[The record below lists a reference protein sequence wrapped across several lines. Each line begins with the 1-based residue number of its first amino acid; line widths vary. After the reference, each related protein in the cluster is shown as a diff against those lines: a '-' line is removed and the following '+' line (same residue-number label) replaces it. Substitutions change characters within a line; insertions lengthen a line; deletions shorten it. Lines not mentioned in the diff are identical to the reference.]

1 MTFWQFAFKNVT
13 RNSRA
18 YFAYFLSSSFSIA
31 VFFSFAVYLF
41 HPKLQNFNM
50 ISEISGLMIFSEVV
64 IVFFSFFFLLYS
76 IGSFLKVRKKQFGI
90 LTILGISKKQLHR
103 LVFTENMLI
112 GILSIFFGIQFGF
125 VFSQFFLLVTAK
137 ITHVPGIYLYG
148 PTNAIILTTIVFLS
162 LFIIVSAFTP
172 MLIRTKKAVHLL
184 KTNGGKQKE
193 RKPSIFIS
201 LFGAICLL
209 GGYALAGNPKYFV
222 SVSPQIGVIY
232 MVSSIFV
239 IPTFVTMGTYFFF
252 SQISFSLIYILKK
265 RRKFYMKRI
274 NMLWISDL
282 ANRIRANI
290 NMLFIVAMLS
300 TVAFTM
306 ITFLYGFGKFIKL
319 DVTKTSPFPISYFSY
334 DANPFVTEH
343 LNWLEQQLQRENF
356 SYEKI
361 NADLYEAPLKE
372 DQGIAIYND
381 VYAIKQSDYN
391 KLADSLQLKQL
402 FMDDNEAYVLTGT
415 SYITIFN
422 EFEQSYNRDYITL
435 SSTNTKLRVKG
446 YEYVNAIP
454 STFSYQTLV
463 LPDAVVENF
472 PNTTKHVSAYNY
484 KVQNWEKT
492 YKIADDFIEKVQKD
506 RDKSQYKGPLIRSFE
521 SAGSLYRITSGSAA
535 YFLIGTFLGV
545 IFFIGAG
552 SVLYF
557 RMYTDLT
564 NEQEKYV
571 AISKIGV
578 TDAEMKKSATIQLS
592 ILFFVPYVMASI
604 HTMFATKMLQDVIGL
619 SLFKEISA
627 VLIIFGVVE
636 ILFFLFIRSLYM
648 QKLSQ
653 YTSGQNI

>member
-41 HPKLQNFNM
+41 HPKLQNFSM

-64 IVFFSFFFLLYS
+64 IVLFSFFFLLYS

-90 LTILGISKKQLHR
+90 LTVLGISKKQLHR

-112 GILSIFFGIQFGF
+112 GILSIFFGMQFGL

-137 ITHVPGIYLYG
+137 ITHVPGIYLYI
-148 PTNAIILTTIVFLS
+148 PTNAFILTTIVFLG
-162 LFIIVSAFTP
+162 LFIAVSAFTP
-172 MLIRTKKAVHLL
+172 MLIRTKKALHLL
-184 KTNGGKQKE
+184 KTNNVKQKE
-193 RKPSIFIS
+193 RKPSILIS

-209 GGYALAGNPKYFV
+209 GGYILAVNPKYFF
-222 SVSPQIGVIY
+222 SVNPQVGVIY

-239 IPTFVTMGTYFFF
+239 IPALVTIGTYFFF
-252 SQISFSLIYILKK
+252 SQISFLLIYILKK
-265 RRKFYMKRI
+265 RRSFYMKRI

-282 ANRIRANI
+282 ASRIRTNI

-306 ITFLYGFGKFIKL
+306 ITFLYGFGKFTKL
-319 DVTKTSPFPISYFSY
+319 DVTRSSPFPFSYFSY
-334 DANPFVTEH
+334 DANPFANKH
-343 LNWLEQQLQRENF
+343 LTWLEQQLQKENF
-356 SYEKI
+356 SYKKI
-361 NADLYEAPLKE
+361 EADLYETPLKE
-372 DQGIAIYND
+372 DAGITTYND
-381 VYAIKQSDYN
+381 IYAMKQSDYN
-391 KLADSLQLKQL
+391 KLAASLRMKQL
-402 FMDDNEAYVLTGT
+402 FMSDNEAYVLSGSAYFTLF
-415 SYITIFN
+415 SQFDPSFN
-422 EFEQSYNRDYITL
+422 RKSITL
-435 SSTNTKLRVKG
+435 SSTNTILQVKG
-446 YEYVNAIP
+446 YEQVGAIP
-454 STFSYQTLV
+454 SNFSYQTLI
-463 LPDAVVENF
+463 LPDVVVNNL
-472 PNTTKHVSAYNY
+472 PSTTKHVSAYNY
-484 KVQNWEKT
+484 NVQNWEKT
-492 YKIADDFIEKVQKD
+492 YEIANDFMKKIQKD
-506 RDKSQYKGPLIRSFE
+506 RQEFQYEGPLIRSYE
-521 SAGSLYRITSGSAA
+521 SADSLYRITSGSAA

-578 TDAEMKKSATIQLS
+578 TNAEMKRSATIQLS
-592 ILFFVPYVMASI
+592 ILFFVPYVIASI
-604 HTMFATKMLQDVIGL
+604 HTMFATKMLQDVIDL

-627 VLIIFGVVE
+627 VLIIFGIVE
-636 ILFFLFIRSLYM
+636 IVFFLFIRSFYM
-648 QKLSQ
+648 QKLSE
-653 YTSGQNI
+653 YTNG

>member
-18 YFAYFLSSSFSIA
+18 YFAYFVSSSFSIA

-41 HPKLQNFNM
+41 HPKLQNFDM
-50 ISEISGLMIFSEVV
+50 TSEISGLMIFSEVV

-76 IGSFLKVRKKQFGI
+76 IGTFLKVRKKQFGV
-90 LTILGISKKQLHR
+90 LTILGISRKQLHR
-103 LVFTENMLI
+103 LVFMENMLI
-112 GILSIFFGIQFGF
+112 GILSIFFGMQFGV

-137 ITHVPGIYLYG
+137 LTHVPGIYLYG
-148 PTNAIILTTIVFLS
+148 PTNAFILTTIVFLS

-193 RKPSIFIS
+193 RKPSILVS
-201 LFGAICLL
+201 LFGAICLFS
-209 GGYALAGNPKYFV
+209 GYALAGNPKYFV

-239 IPTFVTMGTYFFF
+239 IPMLVTIGTYFFF
-252 SQISFSLIYILKK
+252 SQISFLLIYILKK
-265 RRKFYMKRI
+265 RRFYMKRI

-282 ANRIRANI
+282 ANRIRTNI

-300 TVAFTM
+300 TIAFTM

-319 DVTKTSPFPISYFSY
+319 EVNRTSPFPISYFSY

-343 LNWLEQQLQRENF
+343 LNWLEQQLQKEHF
-356 SYEKI
+356 PYQKIKADIYET
-361 NADLYEAPLKE
+361 PLKE
-372 DQGIAIYND
+372 DKDIAIYND

-391 KLADSLQLKQL
+391 KLANSLRMKQL

-446 YEYVNAIP
+446 YEHVNAIP
-454 STFSYQTLV
+454 SDFSYQTIV
-463 LPDAVVENF
+463 LPDVIVNNL
-472 PNTTKHVSAYNY
+472 PNTVKHISAYNY
-484 KVQNWEKT
+484 KIQNWEQT
-492 YKIADDFIEKVQKD
+492 YEIADNFIEKVQKD
-506 RDKSQYKGPLIRSFE
+506 RNKYQYEGPLIRSFE
-521 SAGSLYRITSGSAA
+521 SAGSLYKITSGSAA

-564 NEQEKYV
+564 NEQEKYIT
-571 AISKIGV
+571 ISKIGV
-578 TDAEMKKSATIQLS
+578 TDTEMKRSATIQLS
-592 ILFFVPYVMASI
+592 ILFFIPYIMASI

-619 SLFKEISA
+619 SLFKEVSA
-627 VLIIFGVVE
+627 VLIIFGFVE
-636 ILFFLFIRSLYM
+636 IVFFLFIRSLYM
-648 QKLSQ
+648 QKLSH

>member
-18 YFAYFLSSSFSIA
+18 YFAYFVSSSFSIA

-41 HPKLQNFNM
+41 HPKLQNFS
-50 ISEISGLMIFSEVV
+50 ITSEISGLMVFSEVV

-76 IGSFLKVRKKQFGI
+76 IGTFLKVRKKQFGV
-90 LTILGISKKQLHR
+90 LTVLGISRKQLHR
-103 LVFTENMLI
+103 LVFMENMLI
-112 GILSIFFGIQFGF
+112 GILSIFFGMQFGL

-137 ITHVPGIYLYG
+137 ITHVPGIYLYL
-148 PTNAIILTTIVFLS
+148 PINAFVLTTIVFLS
-162 LFIIVSAFTP
+162 LFIIVSTFTP
-172 MLIRTKKAVHLL
+172 MLIRTKKAIRLL
-184 KTNGGKQKE
+184 KTNSGKQKE
-193 RKPSIFIS
+193 KKPSILVS
-201 LFGAICLL
+201 LFSAICLL

-222 SVSPQIGVIY
+222 SINPQVGVIY

-239 IPTFVTMGTYFFF
+239 IPTLVTIGTYFFF
-252 SQISFSLIYILKK
+252 SQISFLLIYILKT

-282 ANRIRANI
+282 ASRIRTNI

-306 ITFLYGFGKFIKL
+306 ITFLYGLGKFTKL
-319 DVTKTSPFPISYFSY
+319 EVTRNSPFPISYFSY
-334 DANPFVTEH
+334 DANPFVNEH
-343 LNWLEQQLQRENF
+343 LTWLEQQLRKENF
-356 SYEKI
+356 SYKKI
-361 NADLYEAPLKE
+361 KADLYETPLKE
-372 DQGIAIYND
+372 DEDIAIYND

-391 KLADSLQLKQL
+391 KLANSLRMKEL
-402 FMDDNEAYVLTGT
+402 FMNDNEAYVLTGT
-415 SYITIFN
+415 SYFTIFN
-422 EFEQSYNRDYITL
+422 EFEQSYNRDYVTL
-435 SSTNTKLRVKG
+435 SNTNTKLRVKG

-454 STFSYQTLV
+454 STFSYQTVV
-463 LPDAVVENF
+463 LPDVVVNNF

-492 YKIADDFIEKVQKD
+492 YKITDAFIEKIQKD
-506 RDKSQYKGPLIRSFE
+506 REKFQYEGPLIRSFE
-521 SAGSLYRITSGSAA
+521 SASALYKITSGSAA

-557 RMYTDLT
+557 RMYTDLM

-571 AISKIGV
+571 TISKIGV
-578 TDAEMKKSATIQLS
+578 TDAEMKRSASIQLS
-592 ILFFVPYVMASI
+592 ILFFIPYIMASI

-619 SLFKEISA
+619 SLFKEIAA
-627 VLIIFGVVE
+627 VLIIFGFVE
-636 ILFFLFIRSLYM
+636 IVFFLFIRSLYM

-653 YTSGQNI
+653 YTSE

>member
-1 MTFWQFAFKNVT
+1 
-13 RNSRA
+13 
-18 YFAYFLSSSFSIA
+18 
-31 VFFSFAVYLF
+31 
-41 HPKLQNFNM
+41 
-50 ISEISGLMIFSEVV
+50 
-64 IVFFSFFFLLYS
+64 
-76 IGSFLKVRKKQFGI
+76 
-90 LTILGISKKQLHR
+90 
-103 LVFTENMLI
+103 
-112 GILSIFFGIQFGF
+112 
-125 VFSQFFLLVTAK
+125 
-137 ITHVPGIYLYG
+137 
-148 PTNAIILTTIVFLS
+148 
-162 LFIIVSAFTP
+162 
-172 MLIRTKKAVHLL
+172 
-184 KTNGGKQKE
+184 
-193 RKPSIFIS
+193 
-201 LFGAICLL
+201 
-209 GGYALAGNPKYFV
+209 
-222 SVSPQIGVIY
+222 
-232 MVSSIFV
+232 
-239 IPTFVTMGTYFFF
+239 
-252 SQISFSLIYILKK
+252 
-265 RRKFYMKRI
+265 
-274 NMLWISDL
+274 MLWISDL
-282 ANRIRANI
+282 ANRIRTNI

-319 DVTKTSPFPISYFSY
+319 EVTKTSPFPISYFSY
-334 DANPFVTEH
+334 DANPFVAEH

-435 SSTNTKLRVKG
+435 SSTNTKLGVKG

-653 YTSGQNI
+653 YTNGQNI

>member
-1 MTFWQFAFKNVT
+1 
-13 RNSRA
+13 
-18 YFAYFLSSSFSIA
+18 
-31 VFFSFAVYLF
+31 
-41 HPKLQNFNM
+41 M

-184 KTNGGKQKE
+184 KTNGGKHKE

-282 ANRIRANI
+282 ANRIRTNI
-290 NMLFIVAMLS
+290 NMLFIVTMLS
-300 TVAFTM
+300 TIAFTM

-319 DVTKTSPFPISYFSY
+319 EVTKTSPFPISYFSY

-653 YTSGQNI
+653 YTNGQNI

>member
-18 YFAYFLSSSFSIA
+18 YFAYFVSSSFSIA

-41 HPKLQNFNM
+41 HPKLQNFSM
-50 ISEISGLMIFSEVV
+50 TAEISGLMIFSEVV

-76 IGSFLKVRKKQFGI
+76 IGTFLKVRKKQFGV
-90 LTILGISKKQLHR
+90 LTVLGISRKQLHR
-103 LVFTENMLI
+103 LVFMENMLI
-112 GILSIFFGIQFGF
+112 GILSIFFGMHFGL

-137 ITHVPGIYLYG
+137 ITHLPGIYLYI
-148 PTNAIILTTIVFLS
+148 PTNAFILTMIVFLG
-162 LFIIVSAFTP
+162 LFIAVSSFTP
-172 MLIRTKKAVHLL
+172 MLIRTKKTVNLL
-184 KTNGGKQKE
+184 KTNGRKQKE

-209 GGYALAGNPKYFV
+209 SGYILAGNPKYFFSINSQV
-222 SVSPQIGVIY
+222 GVIY

-239 IPTFVTMGTYFFF
+239 IPTLVTIGTYFFF
-252 SQISFSLIYILKK
+252 SQISFLLIYILKK

-282 ANRIRANI
+282 ASRIRTNI

-300 TVAFTM
+300 TIAFTM
-306 ITFLYGFGKFIKL
+306 ITFLYGVGKFTKL
-319 DVTKTSPFPISYFSY
+319 EVTRSSPFSFSYFSY
-334 DANPFVTEH
+334 DANPFVNDH
-343 LNWLEQQLQRENF
+343 LNWLEQQLRKENF
-356 SYEKI
+356 SYKKI
-361 NADLYEAPLKE
+361 KADLYETPLKE
-372 DQGIAIYND
+372 DEGITAYND
-381 VYAIKQSDYN
+381 IYAMKQSDYN
-391 KLADSLQLKQL
+391 KLAASLRMKQL
-402 FMDDNEAYVLTGT
+402 FMNDTEAYVLTGSAYVT
-415 SYITIFN
+415 LFS
-422 EFEQSYNRDYITL
+422 EFEPSYNRKSITL
-435 SSTNTKLRVKG
+435 SSTNTQLQVKG
-446 YEYVNAIP
+446 YEQAGAIP
-454 STFSYQTLV
+454 SNFSYQTLI
-463 LPDAVVENF
+463 LPDTVINNL
-472 PNTTKHVSAYNY
+472 PNTTKHVAAYNY
-484 KVQNWEKT
+484 NVQNWEKT
-492 YKIADDFIEKVQKD
+492 YEIADDFMKKIQKD
-506 RDKSQYKGPLIRSFE
+506 RQEFQYEGPLIRSYE
-521 SAGSLYRITSGSAA
+521 SADSLYRITSGSAA

-571 AISKIGV
+571 TISKIGV
-578 TDAEMKKSATIQLS
+578 TDAEMKRSATIQLS

-604 HTMFATKMLQDVIGL
+604 HTMFATKMLQDVIAL

-636 ILFFLFIRSLYM
+636 VIFFLFIRSLYM

-653 YTSGQNI
+653 YTNTH

>member
-41 HPKLQNFNM
+41 HPKLQNSNM